1 MTTIT
6 PDYSKLY
13 NADDDP
19 DPPSRRER
27 PRSEDPKLQGELR
40 DATKLIQRALMLP
53 LKSAGRT
60 TVATLVARVERGDCE
75 AFEELREFVA
85 DRL

>member
-1 MTTIT
+1 MVT

-13 NADDDP
+13 DADKDP

-27 PRSEDPKLQGELR
+27 PRSDDPKLQAELR
-40 DATKLIQRALMLP
+40 DTTRLIQRALRLP
-53 LKSAGRT
+53 LKSAGRV
-60 TVATLVARVERGDCE
+60 TVAALVARVERGDQE

-85 DRL
+85 DRV